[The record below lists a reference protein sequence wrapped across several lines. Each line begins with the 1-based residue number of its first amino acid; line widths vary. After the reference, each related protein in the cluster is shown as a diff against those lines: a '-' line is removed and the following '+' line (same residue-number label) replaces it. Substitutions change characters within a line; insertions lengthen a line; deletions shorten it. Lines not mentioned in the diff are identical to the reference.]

1 MSPSGIEPE
10 TFQLVAPRVL
20 VLVLVVVVVVV
31 AVLVVIVVKVKQS
44 MYKPGQTLRIPGS

>member
-20 VLVLVVVVVVV
+20 VLLLVVVVVV